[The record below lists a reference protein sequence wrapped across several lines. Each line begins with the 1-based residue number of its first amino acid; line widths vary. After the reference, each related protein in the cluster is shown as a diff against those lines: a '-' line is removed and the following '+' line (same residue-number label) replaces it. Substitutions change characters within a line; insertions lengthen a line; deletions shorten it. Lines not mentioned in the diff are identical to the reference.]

1 FPDLADC
8 RHQPKDNHHLKLA
21 NTREEAMEAYLN
33 KGIKEI
39 IDQYPAVEKILDEY
53 GIGCGPCS
61 VGICQLKDIVD
72 IHNLP
77 ADQEK
82 ELMQKIAGLIYP
94 GQEVKIP
101 EGKMKPSDAGS
112 HKKFSPPMKRLVDEH
127 VLIKRWIALIPRVV
141 EHLDVES
148 EDGRQL
154 ILDGIDLIRSYADRY
169 HHAKEEDI
177 LFQYFDNDSNIL
189 QVMYED
195 HTTGRGHV
203 KAMLEALD
211 RKDKQT
217 LARHLLA
224 YQELLTGHIQK
235 EDEILFPWMDRNL
248 STTQVEELT
257 AKFNQVDQNMGFSP
271 AKYLAFVEKLESQFS
286 LQEVGL
292 G

>member
-1 FPDLADC
+1 
-8 RHQPKDNHHLKLA
+8 
-21 NTREEAMEAYLN
+21 MEVFLN

-39 IDQYPAVEKILDEY
+39 IDQYPDVEKILDEY

-77 ADQEK
+77 DDQEQ
-82 ELMQKIAGLIYP
+82 ELMQKIAGIIYP

-101 EGKMKPSDAGS
+101 VGNKKTSAAADDI
-112 HKKFSPPMKRLVDEH
+112 KFSAPMKRLVDEH

-148 EDGRQL
+148 ADGRQL
-154 ILDGIDLIRSYADRY
+154 ILDGIDLIRRYADRY

-177 LFQYFDNDSNIL
+177 LFKYFDNDSKIL

-203 KAMLEALD
+203 KAMLAALD
-211 RKDKQT
+211 RKDKET
-217 LARHLLA
+217 LGRHLLA

-248 STTQVEELT
+248 STTQVDELI
-257 AKFNQVDQNMGFSP
+257 AKFNEVDRNIGFSP
-271 AKYLAFVEKLESQFS
+271 GKYLKFIDKLESQFS
-286 LQEVGL
+286 PQEEGS

>member
-1 FPDLADC
+1 
-8 RHQPKDNHHLKLA
+8 
-21 NTREEAMEAYLN
+21 MEAFFN

-39 IDQYPAVEKILDEY
+39 IDQYPDVEKVLDNY

-77 ADQEK
+77 QAQEQ
-82 ELMQKIAGLIYP
+82 ELMQKIAGIVYP
-94 GQEVKIP
+94 GQDVKIP
-101 EGKMKPSDAGS
+101 SAEKKKPAADGDI
-112 HKKFSPPMKRLVDEH
+112 KFSPPMQRLVDEH

-141 EHLDVES
+141 DNLNLES
-148 EDGRQL
+148 DAGRQV

-177 LFQYFDNDSNIL
+177 LFKFFDQDSEIL
-189 QVMYED
+189 KVMYED

-211 RKDKQT
+211 RRDRQT
-217 LARHLLA
+217 LAEHLLA
-224 YQELLTGHIQK
+224 YRELLTGHIQK

-248 STTQVEELT
+248 SS
-257 AKFNQVDQNMGFSP
+257 AQVDELIARFNEVDQKMGFSP
-271 AKYLAFVEKLESQFS
+271 DKYLKFIKKLEMQFN
-286 LQEVGL
+286 G
-292 G
+292 